1 MTSNASPKIADF
13 GADASLERLLSALTP
28 FDGEPLV
35 IAYAG
40 RSIRPGYHVTEV
52 KAGAF
57 VTLDCGGNP
66 DRWLETILQIE
77 DLGPEGVQDFMSVGK
92 FRAILAKVASQ
103 IALDPEA
110 RLTVEVGP
118 PAAPMQV
125 FDLDRL
131 EATAGGVVLAL
142 APRPAICKP
151 RHRAQVTA
159 QVPCCGPRTESAAC
173 CA

>member
-1 MTSNASPKIADF
+1 MDGNASPPIADF
-13 GADASLERLLSALTP
+13 GADASLQRLLSALAP

-35 IAYAG
+35 ITYAG

-66 DRWLETILQIE
+66 DRWHETILQIE
-77 DLGPEGVQDFMSVGK
+77 DLGPEGAQDFMSVGK
-92 FRAILAKVASQ
+92 FRAILTKVAGR

-110 RLTVEVGP
+110 RLTIELGP

-131 EATAGGVVLAL
+131 EATAGRVVLSL
-142 APRPAICKP
+142 ASRAAICKP
-151 RHRAQVTA
+151 RHRAQVAA
-159 QVPCCGPRTESAAC
+159 QAACCGPRTESAAC